1 MDTKESLVRIVL
13 LSLLLYAALSLAS
26 SGSELKLARSRQAEL
41 KSQLE
46 LRETERLALTEELER
61 QISPEDIEQ
70 LARQRLGLVR
80 PGEKIFYFTTDRE
93 G

>member
-26 SGSELKLARSRQAEL
+26 SGRELKLARSRQAEL

>member
-26 SGSELKLARSRQAEL
+26 SGRELKLARSRQTEL